1 MKTYIEYK
9 SKIAKECLLFAGM
22 VGCICLVGVAL
33 VEVL

>member
-9 SKIAKECLLFAGM
+9 SEIIKGGLLLVVKL
-22 VGCICLVGVAL
+22 VGICLVGVGL

>member
-9 SKIAKECLLFAGM
+9 SEIIKGGLLLLAEI
-22 VGCICLVGVAL
+22 VVICLVGVGL

>member
-9 SKIAKECLLFAGM
+9 SEIIKGGLLLAVKIAG
-22 VGCICLVGVAL
+22 ICLVGVAL